1 MGPFLNDSTP
11 SLHDPT
17 QNFTMSFIGIEQVMA
32 PFMLTTANSWPFKDE
47 INFSQGQICLF

>member
-17 QNFTMSFIGIEQVMA
+17 QNFTISFIGTEQVMA
-32 PFMLTTANSWPFKDE
+32 PFMLTTANSWPFKAE
-47 INFSQGQICLF
+47 INFSQGQIRLF